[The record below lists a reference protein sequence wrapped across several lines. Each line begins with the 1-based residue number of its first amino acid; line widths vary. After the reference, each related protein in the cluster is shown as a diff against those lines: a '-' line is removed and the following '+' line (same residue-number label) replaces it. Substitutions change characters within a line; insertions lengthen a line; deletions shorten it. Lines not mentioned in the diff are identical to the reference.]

1 MSGIIGGAGS
11 KSGVIGTTELDYEEG
26 TWTVTNSS
34 ATPQSQECIYTKVGR
49 LVHCSGH
56 FESNASSTSASL
68 WGGLPFPSSS
78 DVSQG
83 VRPAGGTAYQDNTSS
98 THFGILVTVEG
109 TEGRSGFEL
118 FSGSTSIAYSTSKHL
133 YFYITYITDY

>member
-49 LVHCSGH
+49 LVHCSGT
-56 FESNASSTSASL
+56 FESHASSTSAAL

-78 DVSQG
+78 DASQG
-83 VRPAGGTAYQDNTSS
+83 VRGAGGTAYQSNTSS
-98 THFGILVTVEG
+98 TQFGVLVTVEG
-109 TEGRSGFEL
+109 TEGRSGFYLE
-118 FSGSTSIAYSTSKHL
+118 SGSTSITFGTSKHA
-133 YFYITYITDY
+133 YFYITYITDS